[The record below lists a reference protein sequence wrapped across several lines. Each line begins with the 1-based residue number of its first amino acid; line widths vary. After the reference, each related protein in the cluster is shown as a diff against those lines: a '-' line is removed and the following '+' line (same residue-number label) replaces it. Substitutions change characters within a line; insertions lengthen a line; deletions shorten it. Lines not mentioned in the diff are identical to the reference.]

1 MHEEHHE
8 SESESRDAP
17 RPGGATILS
26 RVLKVEPGEGQVLA
40 FSCAYFFCVLCAYY
54 LIRPIRDAMGV
65 AGGIENLKWLY
76 LGTLSGTLMGSVAF
90 AAIAA
95 RYPRRRFIPF
105 VYRFFTANLLIFFV
119 LISTVPESGQVN
131 LGRAFFV
138 WVSVFVM
145 FVVSVFWSFM
155 ADVFTNPQGKRLFAF
170 IAVGGTFGQICGSF
184 LAGQLAP
191 KIGAVNLLLASALL
205 LEVACWCVHRLNALA
220 RRGRGDSPSVAPAHP
235 RSEQPLG
242 GNALE
247 GFGRVMRSGYLLGIC
262 LFMFLYTITSTLLVV
277 TKLDV
282 GAQAST
288 GRDARVV
295 FFANF
300 DFWSGVATILAQV
313 FLTSRLIAWFGV
325 GLTIGILPV
334 VTVLGF
340 AVLGVTFVRPE
351 WLPVVGV
358 LITFEAVRRATNF
371 AVSRPAREVLYIV
384 VSREDKY
391 KSKNLIDTFVYR
403 FGDQV
408 GVWAQAG
415 LASLGAAA
423 VAASP
428 RRTTRKSGQSP
439 ISEAV
444 ERGDCPQ
451 SVCASRARRPE
462 GQQELDQVQHV
473 RHAVAVDVGGAR
485 RHRRRAVQQRVAAAV
500 GVAAEDLIGRVV
512 AEAGVGHGRVAAGV
526 AHPAAVGGRVPAERA
541 IGHRR
546 AAAVVE
552 HPAAVARGRV

>member
-1 MHEEHHE
+1 MHEEDHHE
-8 SESESRDAP
+8 LENETPEAP
-17 RPGGATILS
+17 RPAGGRILS
-26 RVLKVEPGEGQVLA
+26 RLLKVEPGEGQVLA

-76 LGTLSGTLMGSVAF
+76 LGTLTGTLMGSVAF

-105 VYRFFTANLLIFFV
+105 VYRFFTANLVIFFV
-119 LISTVPESGQVN
+119 LIRTVPESGQVN

-155 ADVFTNPQGKRLFAF
+155 ADVFTNPQGKRLFAI
-170 IAVGGTFGQICGSF
+170 IAVGGTFGQICGSY
-184 LAGQLAP
+184 LAGHLAP
-191 KIGAVNLLLASALL
+191 KLGAVNLLLASALL
-205 LEVACWCVHRLNALA
+205 LEAACWCVHRLNALT
-220 RRGRGDSPSVAPAHP
+220 RRDGGDPPSAAPDRASPRPGP
-235 RSEQPLG
+235 PSEQPLG
-242 GNALE
+242 GNSLE
-247 GFGRVMRSGYLLGIC
+247 GFGRVMRSGYLSGIC
-262 LFMFLYTITSTLLVV
+262 LFMFCYTITSTLLVV

-282 GAQAST
+282 GAQASA

-300 DFWSGVATILAQV
+300 DFWAGVATILAQV
-313 FLTSRLIAWFGV
+313 FLTSRLIARFGV
-325 GLTIGILPV
+325 GLTLGVLPV

-340 AVLGVTFVRPE
+340 AVLGVTFVRPD

-358 LITFEAVRRATNF
+358 LIIFEALRRATNF
-371 AVSRPAREVLYIV
+371 AVSRPAREILYTV

-423 VAASP
+423 VAFGALPLAGGWFVISLWLG
-428 RRTTRKSGQSP
+428 RRQRSL
-439 ISEAV
+439 A
-444 ERGDCPQ
+444 
-451 SVCASRARRPE
+451 ARPE
-462 GQQELDQVQHV
+462 LS
-473 RHAVAVDVGGAR
+473 A
-485 RHRRRAVQQRVAAAV
+485 
-500 GVAAEDLIGRVV
+500 
-512 AEAGVGHGRVAAGV
+512 
-526 AHPAAVGGRVPAERA
+526 
-541 IGHRR
+541 
-546 AAAVVE
+546 
-552 HPAAVARGRV
+552 